1 MSNYK
6 TKEEISEDLFRVYT
20 ATMKELKLEGVMVE
34 DKQGLRVSP
43 KWVVIKESLTLL
55 NRMGMIESVH
65 DAMPQLD
72 LE

>member
-6 TKEEISEDLFRVYT
+6 TKEEISDDLFRIYT
-20 ATMKELKLEGVMVE
+20 ATMKELKREGVMIE

-43 KWVVIKESLTLL
+43 KWVVLKEALTLL
-55 NRMGMIESVH
+55 NRMNMIESVH
-65 DAMPQLD
+65 DAMPTLD